1 MRVTKTAI
9 AAALAADDAVSA
21 LVPVTSIYAV
31 ERATLPTLPAVEVI
45 GLSSERVDAGPLV
58 RHALSVEITA
68 SHQTEDGCDELLDAI
83 VRAVRQRLDA
93 AERQLPPIAL
103 AESGEGCLCVLAATR
118 WSISAGNASSVI
130 RGAAIAVS
138 VAVSE

>member
-1 MRVTKTAI
+1 MRATKTAI

-45 GLSSERVDAGPLV
+45 ALSSERVDDGPLV

-68 SHQTEDGCDELLDAI
+68 SHQTEDGCDELLDAV
-83 VRAVRQRLDA
+83 VRAIRQRIDA
-93 AERQLPPIAL
+93 AERQVPPIAL
-103 AESGEGCLCVLAATR
+103 AGGEGCLCMLGGTR
-118 WSISAGNASSVI
+118 WSVSASAASSVI

>member
-1 MRVTKTAI
+1 MRATKTAI
-9 AAALAADDAVSA
+9 AAALKSDAAIAA
-21 LVPVTSIYAV
+21 LVPDAQVYAV
-31 ERATLPTLPAVEVI
+31 ERATIPQLPSIEVI
-45 GLSSERVDAGPLV
+45 GLSSERVGDGPMV
-58 RHALSVEITA
+58 THALSVEVTV
-68 SHQTEDGCDELLDAI
+68 SHSTEDRADELLDAV

-103 AESGEGCLCVLAATR
+103 ESGEGCLCVLAATR
-118 WSISAGNASSVI
+118 WSISAANASSVI